1 MSKKPGISKIPGFF
15 GMVSWELTMKKHLL
29 EKLLIKI
36 FYLFF
41 FLFITFP
48 FIWGLRTSLAERF
61 DTSLIPA
68 RLTLSHYKIL
78 FERPEFLIYLKNSV
92 MISLFS
98 IFVTLVI
105 ALLSGYALAR
115 LKFRGQKLGAL
126 LLILPLLPPVAILV
140 PLVSYFQ
147 KLGMYNSL
155 AAVIIANVVF
165 NLPLSVWMMRNFI
178 RGCPV
183 ALEEAARID
192 GCSRTSALF
201 RIIVPAISPG
211 IVAVAVFVF
220 INSWNNFLY
229 AFALTSSQSLRVL
242 PQGILSFLGNWG
254 TYWGGLTAAGILVLI
269 PPVIFF
275 LIFQKWF
282 IAGIFGQQ
290 LK

>member
-1 MSKKPGISKIPGFF
+1 
-15 GMVSWELTMKKHLL
+15 MKKQIL
-29 EKLLIKI
+29 ERILIKI
-36 FYLFF
+36 LYFFF
-41 FLFITFP
+41 FLFVIFP
-48 FIWGLRTSLAERF
+48 FLWGFRTSLAERF
-61 DTSLIPA
+61 ETALIPT
-68 RLTLSHYKIL
+68 RFTLMHYKIL
-78 FERPEFLIYLKNSV
+78 FARPEFLIYLKNSAV
-92 MISLFS
+92 ISLLT
-98 IFVTLVI
+98 IFATLII

-115 LKFRGQKLGAL
+115 LKFSGQKLSGL

-147 KLGMYNSL
+147 KLGLYNSIG
-155 AAVIIANVVF
+155 AIVVANVVF

-183 ALEEAARID
+183 ALEEAALID
-192 GCSRTSALF
+192 GCSRISALF
-201 RIIVPAISPG
+201 RIIVPAVGPG

-220 INSWNNFLY
+220 INTWNNFLY

-254 TYWGGLTAAGILVLI
+254 TYWGGLTAAGILVMI

>member
-1 MSKKPGISKIPGFF
+1 
-15 GMVSWELTMKKHLL
+15 
-29 EKLLIKI
+29 
-36 FYLFF
+36 
-41 FLFITFP
+41 
-48 FIWGLRTSLAERF
+48 
-61 DTSLIPA
+61 
-68 RLTLSHYKIL
+68 
-78 FERPEFLIYLKNSV
+78 

-254 TYWGGLTAAGILVLI
+254 TYWGGLTAAGMLVLI